1 MLLRDKLL
9 MKMEKNKSGLNEGL
23 PADNSCKCGQ
33 SSRRQE
39 TATMWR
45 GNKGFTLIEIVIVI
59 VIMSVLGIF
68 GYQFLATSVHTYSMM
83 EKQKSLYDEAAM
95 AMERISRELRDAESI
110 TTPGAGGSGSTL
122 TFTKSHGTPEDTET
136 NITFQ
141 LSSGTLQR
149 DGSGDPVNLAEKV
162 SAFTVSRGSSPYEN
176 ETTIV
181 LTLSES
187 TGESVTLRTKIC
199 PKNLPY
205 PDPPAGRNYG
215 GDWEEDFHQ

>member
-1 MLLRDKLL
+1 MI
-9 MKMEKNKSGLNEGL
+9 KMENNKSASNKVP
-23 PADNSCKCGQ
+23 PAQNPCKCGQ
-33 SSRRQE
+33 SSCCQQTALIWRQ
-39 TATMWR
+39 
-45 GNKGFTLIEIVIVI
+45 NKGFTLIEIIIVI

-68 GYQFLATSVHTYSMM
+68 GYQFLATSIHTYSMM

-110 TTPGAGGSGSTL
+110 SYPPSENTDSHV
-122 TFTKSHGTPEDTET
+122 TFTKSHGSPEDTET
-136 NITFQ
+136 TITFE

-149 DGSGDPVNLAEKV
+149 DGSGDPVNLAEQV
-162 SAFTVSRGSSPYEN
+162 SAFTVSRGASLYEN
-176 ETTIV
+176 EVTVV

-215 GDWEEDFHQ
+215 GDWEEDFQ